1 MKGIDFMLFKRKE
14 KEITTKVV
22 DAHKFFNFNNLLL
35 VNIDDI
41 IFVTREKNQ
50 VSVNYKAI
58 DKLHTSILTY
68 ETEKQA
74 IEIINDVG
82 MKLNK
87 DFVITKE

>member
-1 MKGIDFMLFKRKE
+1 MKGIDFMLFKKKE

-22 DAHKFFNFNNLLL
+22 DARKFFNFNNLLL

-41 IFVTREKNQ
+41 IFITREKNQ

-58 DKLHTSILTY
+58 DKLRTSILTY

>member
-1 MKGIDFMLFKRKE
+1 MKGIDFMLFKKKE

-22 DAHKFFNFNNLLL
+22 DARKFFNFNNLLL

-41 IFVTREKNQ
+41 IFITREKNQ

-58 DKLHTSILTY
+58 DKLRTSILTY

-87 DFVITKE
+87 DFVITKG